1 MARPKSEQPRRS
13 VTYKLPP
20 ELLAKLKARASET
33 GCSMTVIVQR
43 ALEAELRR
51 AVAPSAPVPAVGE
64 AAGPVGPA
72 AGVVDRASAFRLAA
86 ERRRS

>member
-20 ELLAKLKARASET
+20 ELLAKLKARATEA

-51 AVAPSAPVPAVGE
+51 AVAPSAPVPA
-64 AAGPVGPA
+64 AGRVRAPDEFT
-72 AGVVDRASAFRLAA
+72 DRASAFRLAA
-86 ERRRS
+86 ERRRG